1 MQNLFEGWRKFL
13 IVEGRKQNAA
23 VMIIKKVNDPDLQD
37 ILATE
42 MLDAIIAADPTP
54 NKKYI
59 EWGARRMSEAAQ
71 KAEDDDHI
79 EKLKIFQ
86 KDPEGFAELD
96 RLDPERQELVK
107 TYTKEKRAQSGYL
120 TNAERLSSSRDI
132 VKADLF
138 ARLRKIQWGL
148 PIYHNAANRGLMDKD
163 INKYKELYEWE
174 HDVYKA
180 EREIQEREHMKK
192 VEQGAKETTDFLHD
206 DDNYMIVRPR
216 TADGSCYYGRGT
228 KWCISATH
236 SRNYFDQYTG
246 EGAGFYFVLFKH
258 LTQEDPYKKM
268 ALVFRPG
275 EDTPGE
281 VYDAADDEVGVDAIR
296 EAVEA
301 NVFSAALKTAM
312 ADKLK

>member
-120 TNAERLSSSRDI
+120 TNAER
-132 VKADLF
+132 
-138 ARLRKIQWGL
+138 
-148 PIYHNAANRGLMDKD
+148 
-163 INKYKELYEWE
+163 
-174 HDVYKA
+174 
-180 EREIQEREHMKK
+180 
-192 VEQGAKETTDFLHD
+192 
-206 DDNYMIVRPR
+206 
-216 TADGSCYYGRGT
+216 
-228 KWCISATH
+228 
-236 SRNYFDQYTG
+236 
-246 EGAGFYFVLFKH
+246 
-258 LTQEDPYKKM
+258 
-268 ALVFRPG
+268 
-275 EDTPGE
+275 
-281 VYDAADDEVGVDAIR
+281 
-296 EAVEA
+296 
-301 NVFSAALKTAM
+301 
-312 ADKLK
+312 